1 MISHIPS
8 DAVYKNAPVIAFER
22 DICDIWK
29 ITSVSTNNEKYG
41 ILVGVSDLLSHVHQ
55 EDQEIVTRKFGGAL
69 LQKRSEVELR
79 YRILAGKCYRWVEEY
94 CSLSYDAHGNLTKVS
109 SFLWISSLPID
120 WALLYKG
127 SEIWSALRGCC
138 TTQNPPQYF
147 IPRSIK
153 STLP

>member
-55 EDQEIVTRKFGGAL
+55 EDQEIVTRK
-69 LQKRSEVELR
+69 
-79 YRILAGKCYRWVEEY
+79 IW
-94 CSLSYDAHGNLTKVS
+94 
-109 SFLWISSLPID
+109 
-120 WALLYKG
+120 G
-127 SEIWSALRGCC
+127 SITSKTVRG
-138 TTQNPPQYF
+138 
-147 IPRSIK
+147 
-153 STLP
+153 